1 MPITIKQLRS
11 ASWVKVFE
19 YAGPPGFSTFSS
31 DIPHLTI
38 THETWPGRRTGIYYT
53 VKGRRGGSCRTDSP
67 SQAVRYWN
75 EIERKEK
82 LACATAEISR
92 RGTAASAVVRAGAP
106 RAATRAAGAAGR
118 KEKQHV
124 G

>member
-19 YAGPPGFSTFSS
+19 YAGPPGFVTFSS
-31 DIPHLTI
+31 DIPRLTI
-38 THETWPGRRTGIYYT
+38 THEARPGR
-53 VKGRRGGSCRTDSP
+53 RTDSP

-82 LACATAEISR
+82 LACQPA
-92 RGTAASAVVRAGAP
+92 
-106 RAATRAAGAAGR
+106 
-118 KEKQHV
+118 
-124 G
+124 